1 MPPPPGLVDAKPITE
16 VDNENKI
23 LVSNVWS
30 DSPQFLPQFLLK
42 VKEEYKM
49 VKKLGSGGFASVF
62 LVANQVKNLFTFWF
76 EYTWLGVK
84 WKWKPFSI
92 IDLDTLD
99 QEDGRF
105 YAAKYQKTRDSEE
118 KWSARTEVSLL
129 RKMEPCRWRHWR
141 RFPEIIVSVKQELLF
156 RHIIDLVDFFEGV
169 SESVIVMQFAEGLSH
184 LLTSFDF
191 SSLFICLVSMSQKSF
206 FFCPGTCDT

>member
-23 LVSNVWS
+23 LASNVWS
-30 DSPQFLPQFLLK
+30 NSPQFLLK

-62 LVANQVKNLFTFWF
+62 LVANQVKTLFTFLF
-76 EYTWLGVK
+76 EYSWPGG
-84 WKWKPFSI
+84 KWKPFSI

-129 RKMEPCRWRHWR
+129 RKMEPCRWRRHWHQ
-141 RFPEIIVSVKQELLF
+141 FPEIIVSLQKEYIQSLLW
-156 RHIIDLVDFFEGV
+156 
-169 SESVIVMQFAEGLSH
+169 S
-184 LLTSFDF
+184 
-191 SSLFICLVSMSQKSF
+191 
-206 FFCPGTCDT
+206 